1 MAIGLGLMMGFRFM
15 ENFKQPY
22 ISQSIT
28 EFWRRWHISLST
40 WLRDY
45 LYITLGGNRK
55 GTLMTY
61 RNLFLTMLLGGL
73 WHGANITYIV
83 WGAWHGMWLAIEKM
97 LGINTSPRSLNPI
110 RWALTFLLVVMGW
123 VIFRAENLHV
133 AGRMY
138 GAMFSFSDWSLS
150 ELNRAS
156 LTGLQVAT
164 LVVAYATLAFFG
176 LRDLY
181 TNQPPVKTKPV
192 VNVETDGPAAATPG
206 TIKAAPGENPASIH
220 EPGYTVGVEAQVQPA
235 YWTAD
240 WSRYVMRGL
249 ILLLFIASILKLSA
263 QSFSPFLYF
272 QF

>member
-1 MAIGLGLMMGFRFM
+1 
-15 ENFKQPY
+15 
-22 ISQSIT
+22 
-28 EFWRRWHISLST
+28 
-40 WLRDY
+40 
-45 LYITLGGNRK
+45 
-55 GTLMTY
+55 
-61 RNLFLTMLLGGL
+61 
-73 WHGANITYIV
+73 
-83 WGAWHGMWLAIEKM
+83 M

-181 TNQPPVKTKPV
+181 TNQPPVKSKPE
-192 VNVETDGPAAATPG
+192 VNVEANGPATATR
-206 TIKAAPGENPASIH
+206 E
-220 EPGYTVGVEAQVQPA
+220 
-235 YWTAD
+235 
-240 WSRYVMRGL
+240 
-249 ILLLFIASILKLSA
+249 
-263 QSFSPFLYF
+263 
-272 QF
+272 